1 MGVPVVGWMVDDN
14 PFCAVFIYGEF
25 TIPNATAT
33 KKRPQAILQLCRRPQ
48 MVAPGLTIRCIKLSC
63 GIRRWSAGGTTRT
76 QKTPVRRAF
85 FIPQRWCRGV
95 IHTP

>member
-1 MGVPVVGWMVDDN
+1 
-14 PFCAVFIYGEF
+14 
-25 TIPNATAT
+25 
-33 KKRPQAILQLCRRPQ
+33 

-85 FIPQRWCRGV
+85 FYNAALVQGGGYTYTWALVG
-95 IHTP
+95 

>member
-1 MGVPVVGWMVDDN
+1 
-14 PFCAVFIYGEF
+14 
-25 TIPNATAT
+25 
-33 KKRPQAILQLCRRPQ
+33 

-85 FIPQRWCRGV
+85 FYTAALVQGGV
-95 IHTP
+95 IHTPERSWCRYISAVQQWRPIRFSTASASCSSSASVSSQPRQASVMLCP